1 MALKKTKLIDVQ
13 SVTGIATVSIFTAGM
28 NSTPVGVASTSYIK
42 SIVCHNTGLSTCR
55 VGLYLYPNTVSAER
69 VTQSAVGLTTN
80 RIALFDLAAN
90 ETTFFEPSYP
100 LVLTPYNA
108 LAVDVTAPEANG
120 AGIGS
125 MVNFQVNGDCEI
137 L

>member
-1 MALKKTKLIDVQ
+1 MALKKTKLIDIQ
-13 SVTGIATVSIFTAGM
+13 SVTGVATVGIFTAGM

-42 SIVCHNTGLSTCR
+42 SVIMHNTGLGTARAS
-55 VGLYLYPNTVSAER
+55 LYIYPNTTSAQR
-69 VTQSAVGLTTN
+69 VNPDASLSTN
-80 RIALFDLAAN
+80 RVMVLDLAPN
-90 ETTFFEPSYP
+90 ETAFFESNYP

-108 LAVDVTAPEANG
+108 LAVEVNSPDVGG

-125 MVNFQVNGDCEI
+125 VVNFQVNGDCEI

>member
-1 MALKKTKLIDVQ
+1 MALKKTKLLDIQ
-13 SVTGIATVSIFTAGM
+13 SVTGVATVGIFTAGM

-42 SIVCHNTGLSTCR
+42 SVIMHNTGLGTARTS
-55 VGLYLYPNTVSAER
+55 LFIYPNSTSAER
-69 VTQSAVGLTTN
+69 VDGDASLSTN
-80 RIALFDLAAN
+80 RVMTLDLAPN
-90 ETTFFEPSYP
+90 ETAFFESNYP

-108 LAVDVTAPEANG
+108 LAVEVKEPNAGG

>member
-1 MALKKTKLIDVQ
+1 MALKKTKLLDIQ
-13 SVTGIATVSIFTAGM
+13 SVTGVATVGIFTAGL

-42 SIVCHNTGLSTCR
+42 SVIMHNTGLGTARAS
-55 VGLYLYPNTVSAER
+55 LFIYPNTTSAQRGNPDASLSKNR
-69 VTQSAVGLTTN
+69 VMRVD
-80 RIALFDLAAN
+80 IAPA
-90 ETTFFEPSYP
+90 ETVFFESNYP

-108 LAVDVTAPEANG
+108 LAVEVNAPDVGG

-125 MVNFQVNGDCEI
+125 VVNFQVIGDCEI